1 MTFYFTIYNK
11 IFRHIK
17 KLTSTM
23 LVELAYALWKFK
35 KYIKIYTPDLTRSK
49 IRDLPY
55 ILLKGGENMDFYFAL
70 IFDYLKKNILTF
82 IVIILSILN
91 LIIGLNFKKLDNTSN
106 DIEKTLSN
114 SEELIS
120 NTLEEPKVTE
130 AKETIRVDVKGMVKK
145 AGVYE
150 LAKDSIVNDA
160 IKKAGGLTS
169 KADTT
174 NVNLSKSLTNEMVIY
189 IPKKEEVTKST
200 VNDALVDKSN
210 SVGFIDNE
218 SSNETTNTT
227 TKVNINTATL
237 KDLITLNGIGESK
250 AQAILEY
257 RTKNGNFKTL
267 EDLKKVSGIGEAA
280 YEKIKDYICI

>member
-1 MTFYFTIYNK
+1 
-11 IFRHIK
+11 
-17 KLTSTM
+17 
-23 LVELAYALWKFK
+23 
-35 KYIKIYTPDLTRSK
+35 
-49 IRDLPY
+49 
-55 ILLKGGENMDFYFAL
+55 MDFYFAL

-189 IPKKEEVTKST
+189 IPKKEEVTKSV

-218 SSNETTNTT
+218 SSNATSKETTNTS
-227 TKVNINTATL
+227 TKININTATL

-280 YEKIKDYICI
+280 YEKIKDNICI

>member
-1 MTFYFTIYNK
+1 
-11 IFRHIK
+11 
-17 KLTSTM
+17 
-23 LVELAYALWKFK
+23 
-35 KYIKIYTPDLTRSK
+35 
-49 IRDLPY
+49 
-55 ILLKGGENMDFYFAL
+55 MDFYFAL

-174 NVNLSKSLTNEMVIY
+174 NVNLSKSLTNEMLIY
-189 IPKKEEVTKST
+189 IPKKEEVTKSV

-280 YEKIKDYICI
+280 YEKIKDNICI

>member
-1 MTFYFTIYNK
+1 
-11 IFRHIK
+11 
-17 KLTSTM
+17 
-23 LVELAYALWKFK
+23 
-35 KYIKIYTPDLTRSK
+35 
-49 IRDLPY
+49 
-55 ILLKGGENMDFYFAL
+55 MDFYFAL

-82 IVIILSILN
+82 IVIILSVLN
-91 LIIGLNFKKLDNTSN
+91 LIIGLNFKKLDSTSN

-257 RTKNGNFKTL
+257 RTKNGYFKTL
-267 EDLKKVSGIGEAA
+267 EDLKKVSGIGETA
-280 YEKIKDYICI
+280 YEKIKDNICI

>member
-1 MTFYFTIYNK
+1 
-11 IFRHIK
+11 
-17 KLTSTM
+17 
-23 LVELAYALWKFK
+23 
-35 KYIKIYTPDLTRSK
+35 
-49 IRDLPY
+49 
-55 ILLKGGENMDFYFAL
+55 MDFYFAL

-218 SSNETTNTT
+218 SSNETTNTS

-280 YEKIKDYICI
+280 YEKIKDNICI

>member
-1 MTFYFTIYNK
+1 
-11 IFRHIK
+11 
-17 KLTSTM
+17 
-23 LVELAYALWKFK
+23 
-35 KYIKIYTPDLTRSK
+35 
-49 IRDLPY
+49 
-55 ILLKGGENMDFYFAL
+55 MDFYFAL

-91 LIIGLNFKKLDNTSN
+91 LIIGLNFKKLDSTSN

-200 VNDALVDKSN
+200 VNDALVDRSN

-280 YEKIKDYICI
+280 YEKIKDNICI

>member
-1 MTFYFTIYNK
+1 
-11 IFRHIK
+11 
-17 KLTSTM
+17 
-23 LVELAYALWKFK
+23 
-35 KYIKIYTPDLTRSK
+35 
-49 IRDLPY
+49 
-55 ILLKGGENMDFYFAL
+55 MDFYFAL

-189 IPKKEEVTKST
+189 IPKKEEVTKSV

-210 SVGFIDNE
+210 SVGFEDSP
-218 SSNETTNTT
+218 SSNATSNTT
-227 TKVNINTATL
+227 TNVNINTATI
-237 KDLITLNGIGESK
+237 KELITLSGIGESK

-280 YEKIKDYICI
+280 YEKIKDNICI

>member
-1 MTFYFTIYNK
+1 
-11 IFRHIK
+11 
-17 KLTSTM
+17 
-23 LVELAYALWKFK
+23 
-35 KYIKIYTPDLTRSK
+35 
-49 IRDLPY
+49 
-55 ILLKGGENMDFYFAL
+55 MDFYFAL

-237 KDLITLNGIGESK
+237 KELITLSGIGESK

-280 YEKIKDYICI
+280 YEKIKDNICI

>member
-1 MTFYFTIYNK
+1 
-11 IFRHIK
+11 
-17 KLTSTM
+17 
-23 LVELAYALWKFK
+23 
-35 KYIKIYTPDLTRSK
+35 
-49 IRDLPY
+49 
-55 ILLKGGENMDFYFAL
+55 MDFYFAL

-82 IVIILSILN
+82 IVIILSVLN

-106 DIEKTLSN
+106 YIEKTLSN

-120 NTLEEPKVTE
+120 DTLEEPKVTE

-210 SVGFIDNE
+210 SVGFEDSP

-237 KDLITLNGIGESK
+237 KDLTTLNGIGESK

-280 YEKIKDYICI
+280 YEKIKDNICI

>member
-1 MTFYFTIYNK
+1 
-11 IFRHIK
+11 
-17 KLTSTM
+17 
-23 LVELAYALWKFK
+23 
-35 KYIKIYTPDLTRSK
+35 
-49 IRDLPY
+49 
-55 ILLKGGENMDFYFAL
+55 MDFYFAL

-82 IVIILSILN
+82 IVIILSVLN

-218 SSNETTNTT
+218 SSNENTNTT

-280 YEKIKDYICI
+280 YEKIKDNICI

>member
-1 MTFYFTIYNK
+1 
-11 IFRHIK
+11 
-17 KLTSTM
+17 
-23 LVELAYALWKFK
+23 
-35 KYIKIYTPDLTRSK
+35 
-49 IRDLPY
+49 
-55 ILLKGGENMDFYFAL
+55 MDFYFAL

-82 IVIILSILN
+82 IVIILSVLN

-130 AKETIRVDVKGMVKK
+130 SKETIRVDVKGMVKK

-150 LAKDSIVNDA
+150 LAKNSIINDA

-189 IPKKEEVTKST
+189 IPKKEEVTKSV

-218 SSNETTNTT
+218 SSNETTNTS

-280 YEKIKDYICI
+280 YEKIKDNICI

>member
-1 MTFYFTIYNK
+1 
-11 IFRHIK
+11 
-17 KLTSTM
+17 
-23 LVELAYALWKFK
+23 
-35 KYIKIYTPDLTRSK
+35 
-49 IRDLPY
+49 
-55 ILLKGGENMDFYFAL
+55 MDFYFAL

-82 IVIILSILN
+82 IVIILSVLN

-218 SSNETTNTT
+218 SSNETTNTS

-280 YEKIKDYICI
+280 YEKIKDNICI

>member
-1 MTFYFTIYNK
+1 
-11 IFRHIK
+11 
-17 KLTSTM
+17 
-23 LVELAYALWKFK
+23 
-35 KYIKIYTPDLTRSK
+35 
-49 IRDLPY
+49 
-55 ILLKGGENMDFYFAL
+55 MDFYFAL

-91 LIIGLNFKKLDNTSN
+91 LIIGLNFKKLDSTSN
-106 DIEKTLSN
+106 DIEKTLSD

-130 AKETIRVDVKGMVKK
+130 SKETIRVDVKGMVKK

-218 SSNETTNTT
+218 SSNETTNTS

-280 YEKIKDYICI
+280 YEKIKDNICI

>member
-1 MTFYFTIYNK
+1 
-11 IFRHIK
+11 
-17 KLTSTM
+17 
-23 LVELAYALWKFK
+23 
-35 KYIKIYTPDLTRSK
+35 
-49 IRDLPY
+49 
-55 ILLKGGENMDFYFAL
+55 MDFYFAL

-82 IVIILSILN
+82 IVIILSVLN

-130 AKETIRVDVKGMVKK
+130 SKETIRVDVKGMVKK

-150 LAKDSIVNDA
+150 LAKNSIVNDA

-189 IPKKEEVTKST
+189 IPKKEEVTKSV

-218 SSNETTNTT
+218 SSNETTNTS

-250 AQAILEY
+250 AQTILEY

-280 YEKIKDYICI
+280 YEKIKDNICI

>member
-1 MTFYFTIYNK
+1 
-11 IFRHIK
+11 
-17 KLTSTM
+17 
-23 LVELAYALWKFK
+23 
-35 KYIKIYTPDLTRSK
+35 
-49 IRDLPY
+49 
-55 ILLKGGENMDFYFAL
+55 MDFYFAL

-82 IVIILSILN
+82 IVIILSVLN
-91 LIIGLNFKKLDNTSN
+91 LIIGLNFKKLDSTSN

-218 SSNETTNTT
+218 SSNATSKETTNTT

-280 YEKIKDYICI
+280 YEKIKDNICI

>member
-1 MTFYFTIYNK
+1 
-11 IFRHIK
+11 
-17 KLTSTM
+17 
-23 LVELAYALWKFK
+23 
-35 KYIKIYTPDLTRSK
+35 
-49 IRDLPY
+49 
-55 ILLKGGENMDFYFAL
+55 MDFYFAL

-82 IVIILSILN
+82 IVIILSVLN
-91 LIIGLNFKKLDNTSN
+91 LIIGLNFKKLDNSSN

-280 YEKIKDYICI
+280 YEKIKDNICI

>member
-1 MTFYFTIYNK
+1 
-11 IFRHIK
+11 
-17 KLTSTM
+17 
-23 LVELAYALWKFK
+23 
-35 KYIKIYTPDLTRSK
+35 
-49 IRDLPY
+49 
-55 ILLKGGENMDFYFAL
+55 MDFYFAL

-189 IPKKEEVTKST
+189 IPKKEEVTKSV

-237 KDLITLNGIGESK
+237 KELITLSGIGESK

-280 YEKIKDYICI
+280 YEKIKDNICI

>member
-1 MTFYFTIYNK
+1 
-11 IFRHIK
+11 
-17 KLTSTM
+17 
-23 LVELAYALWKFK
+23 
-35 KYIKIYTPDLTRSK
+35 
-49 IRDLPY
+49 
-55 ILLKGGENMDFYFAL
+55 MDFYFAL

-82 IVIILSILN
+82 IVIILSVLN

-114 SEELIS
+114 SEEPIS

-218 SSNETTNTT
+218 SSTETTNTT

-237 KDLITLNGIGESK
+237 TELTTLSGIGESK

-280 YEKIKDYICI
+280 YEKIKDNICI

>member
-1 MTFYFTIYNK
+1 
-11 IFRHIK
+11 
-17 KLTSTM
+17 
-23 LVELAYALWKFK
+23 
-35 KYIKIYTPDLTRSK
+35 
-49 IRDLPY
+49 
-55 ILLKGGENMDFYFAL
+55 MDFYFAL

-91 LIIGLNFKKLDNTSN
+91 LIIGLNFKKLDSTSN

-280 YEKIKDYICI
+280 YEKIKDNICI

>member
-1 MTFYFTIYNK
+1 
-11 IFRHIK
+11 
-17 KLTSTM
+17 
-23 LVELAYALWKFK
+23 
-35 KYIKIYTPDLTRSK
+35 
-49 IRDLPY
+49 
-55 ILLKGGENMDFYFAL
+55 MDFYFAL

-91 LIIGLNFKKLDNTSN
+91 LIIGLNFKKLDSTSN

-120 NTLEEPKVTE
+120 NTLEEPKATE

-280 YEKIKDYICI
+280 YEKIKDNICI

>member
-1 MTFYFTIYNK
+1 
-11 IFRHIK
+11 
-17 KLTSTM
+17 
-23 LVELAYALWKFK
+23 
-35 KYIKIYTPDLTRSK
+35 
-49 IRDLPY
+49 
-55 ILLKGGENMDFYFAL
+55 
-70 IFDYLKKNILTF
+70 
-82 IVIILSILN
+82 
-91 LIIGLNFKKLDNTSN
+91 
-106 DIEKTLSN
+106 
-114 SEELIS
+114 
-120 NTLEEPKVTE
+120 
-130 AKETIRVDVKGMVKK
+130 MVKK

-150 LAKDSIVNDA
+150 LAKDSIVTDA

-189 IPKKEEVTKST
+189 IPKKEEVTKSV

-280 YEKIKDYICI
+280 YEKIKDNICI

>member
-1 MTFYFTIYNK
+1 
-11 IFRHIK
+11 
-17 KLTSTM
+17 
-23 LVELAYALWKFK
+23 
-35 KYIKIYTPDLTRSK
+35 
-49 IRDLPY
+49 
-55 ILLKGGENMDFYFAL
+55 MDFYFAL

-82 IVIILSILN
+82 IVIILSVLN

-114 SEELIS
+114 NEELIS

-189 IPKKEEVTKST
+189 IPKKEEVTKSV

-280 YEKIKDYICI
+280 YEKIKDNICI

>member
-1 MTFYFTIYNK
+1 
-11 IFRHIK
+11 
-17 KLTSTM
+17 
-23 LVELAYALWKFK
+23 
-35 KYIKIYTPDLTRSK
+35 
-49 IRDLPY
+49 
-55 ILLKGGENMDFYFAL
+55 MDFYFAL

-91 LIIGLNFKKLDNTSN
+91 LIIGLNFKKLDSTSN

-250 AQAILEY
+250 AQVILEY

-280 YEKIKDYICI
+280 YEKIKDNICI

>member
-1 MTFYFTIYNK
+1 
-11 IFRHIK
+11 
-17 KLTSTM
+17 
-23 LVELAYALWKFK
+23 
-35 KYIKIYTPDLTRSK
+35 
-49 IRDLPY
+49 
-55 ILLKGGENMDFYFAL
+55 MDFYFAL

-237 KDLITLNGIGESK
+237 KELITLNGIGESK

-280 YEKIKDYICI
+280 YEKIKDNICI

>member
-1 MTFYFTIYNK
+1 
-11 IFRHIK
+11 
-17 KLTSTM
+17 
-23 LVELAYALWKFK
+23 
-35 KYIKIYTPDLTRSK
+35 
-49 IRDLPY
+49 
-55 ILLKGGENMDFYFAL
+55 MDFYFAL

-91 LIIGLNFKKLDNTSN
+91 LIIGLNFKKLDSTSN

-130 AKETIRVDVKGMVKK
+130 SKETIRVDVKGMVKK

-210 SVGFIDNE
+210 SVGFEDSPSSNAT
-218 SSNETTNTT
+218 SNETTNTS
-227 TKVNINTATL
+227 TKININTATL
-237 KDLITLNGIGESK
+237 TELTTLSGIGESK

-280 YEKIKDYICI
+280 YEKIKDNICI

>member
-1 MTFYFTIYNK
+1 
-11 IFRHIK
+11 
-17 KLTSTM
+17 
-23 LVELAYALWKFK
+23 
-35 KYIKIYTPDLTRSK
+35 
-49 IRDLPY
+49 
-55 ILLKGGENMDFYFAL
+55 MDFYFAL

-82 IVIILSILN
+82 IVIILSVLN
-91 LIIGLNFKKLDNTSN
+91 LIIGLNFKKLDSTSN

-130 AKETIRVDVKGMVKK
+130 AKEIIRVDVKGMVKK

-280 YEKIKDYICI
+280 YEKIKDNICI

>member
-1 MTFYFTIYNK
+1 
-11 IFRHIK
+11 
-17 KLTSTM
+17 
-23 LVELAYALWKFK
+23 
-35 KYIKIYTPDLTRSK
+35 
-49 IRDLPY
+49 
-55 ILLKGGENMDFYFAL
+55 MDFYFAL

-106 DIEKTLSN
+106 DTQETLSN
-114 SEELIS
+114 NEELIS
-120 NTLEEPKVTE
+120 NVLEEPQVAE
-130 AKETIRVDVKGMVKK
+130 SNETIRVDVKGMVKK

-150 LAKDSIVNDA
+150 LAKNSIVNDA

-200 VNDALVDKSN
+200 VNDVLVDKSN
-210 SVGFIDNE
+210 SVGFED
-218 SSNETTNTT
+218 SSSSSVTSNETTNTS
-227 TKVNINTATL
+227 TKININTATL
-237 KDLITLNGIGESK
+237 TELTTLSGIGESK
-250 AQAILEY
+250 AQAIIEY

-280 YEKIKDYICI
+280 YEKIKDNICI

>member
-1 MTFYFTIYNK
+1 
-11 IFRHIK
+11 
-17 KLTSTM
+17 
-23 LVELAYALWKFK
+23 
-35 KYIKIYTPDLTRSK
+35 
-49 IRDLPY
+49 
-55 ILLKGGENMDFYFAL
+55 MDFYFAL

-189 IPKKEEVTKST
+189 IPKKEEVTKSV

-210 SVGFIDNE
+210 SVGFVDNE

-280 YEKIKDYICI
+280 YEKIKDNICI

>member
-1 MTFYFTIYNK
+1 
-11 IFRHIK
+11 
-17 KLTSTM
+17 
-23 LVELAYALWKFK
+23 
-35 KYIKIYTPDLTRSK
+35 
-49 IRDLPY
+49 
-55 ILLKGGENMDFYFAL
+55 MDFYFAL

-218 SSNETTNTT
+218 SSNETTNTI

-280 YEKIKDYICI
+280 YEKIKDNICI

>member
-1 MTFYFTIYNK
+1 
-11 IFRHIK
+11 
-17 KLTSTM
+17 
-23 LVELAYALWKFK
+23 
-35 KYIKIYTPDLTRSK
+35 
-49 IRDLPY
+49 
-55 ILLKGGENMDFYFAL
+55 MDFYFAL
-70 IFDYLKKNILTF
+70 IFDYLKKNILTL
-82 IVIILSILN
+82 IVIILSVLN
-91 LIIGLNFKKLDNTSN
+91 LIIGLNFKKLDNASN

-114 SEELIS
+114 SEELIA

-174 NVNLSKSLTNEMVIY
+174 NVNLSKSLTNEMAIY
-189 IPKKEEVTKST
+189 IPKKEEVTKSV

-218 SSNETTNTT
+218 SSNETTNTS

-237 KDLITLNGIGESK
+237 KELTTLNGIGESK

-280 YEKIKDYICI
+280 YEKIKDNICI

>member
-1 MTFYFTIYNK
+1 
-11 IFRHIK
+11 
-17 KLTSTM
+17 
-23 LVELAYALWKFK
+23 
-35 KYIKIYTPDLTRSK
+35 
-49 IRDLPY
+49 
-55 ILLKGGENMDFYFAL
+55 MDFYFAL

-189 IPKKEEVTKST
+189 IPKKEEVTKSV

-218 SSNETTNTT
+218 SSNETTNTS
-227 TKVNINTATL
+227 TKININTATL

-280 YEKIKDYICI
+280 YEKIKDNICI

>member
-1 MTFYFTIYNK
+1 
-11 IFRHIK
+11 
-17 KLTSTM
+17 
-23 LVELAYALWKFK
+23 
-35 KYIKIYTPDLTRSK
+35 
-49 IRDLPY
+49 
-55 ILLKGGENMDFYFAL
+55 MDFYFAL

-280 YEKIKDYICI
+280 YEKIKDNIRI

>member
-1 MTFYFTIYNK
+1 
-11 IFRHIK
+11 
-17 KLTSTM
+17 
-23 LVELAYALWKFK
+23 
-35 KYIKIYTPDLTRSK
+35 
-49 IRDLPY
+49 
-55 ILLKGGENMDFYFAL
+55 MDFYFAL

-91 LIIGLNFKKLDNTSN
+91 LIIGLNFKKLDSTSN

-114 SEELIS
+114 SGELIS

-130 AKETIRVDVKGMVKK
+130 SKETIRVDVKGMVKK

-218 SSNETTNTT
+218 SSNETTNTS

-280 YEKIKDYICI
+280 YEKIKDNICI

>member
-1 MTFYFTIYNK
+1 
-11 IFRHIK
+11 
-17 KLTSTM
+17 
-23 LVELAYALWKFK
+23 
-35 KYIKIYTPDLTRSK
+35 
-49 IRDLPY
+49 
-55 ILLKGGENMDFYFAL
+55 MDFYFAL

>member
-1 MTFYFTIYNK
+1 
-11 IFRHIK
+11 
-17 KLTSTM
+17 
-23 LVELAYALWKFK
+23 
-35 KYIKIYTPDLTRSK
+35 
-49 IRDLPY
+49 
-55 ILLKGGENMDFYFAL
+55 MDFYFAL

-82 IVIILSILN
+82 IVIILSVLN
-91 LIIGLNFKKLDNTSN
+91 LIIGLNFKKLDSTSN

-189 IPKKEEVTKST
+189 IPKKEEVTKSV

-218 SSNETTNTT
+218 SSNATSKETTNTT

-280 YEKIKDYICI
+280 YEKIKDNICI

>member
-1 MTFYFTIYNK
+1 
-11 IFRHIK
+11 
-17 KLTSTM
+17 
-23 LVELAYALWKFK
+23 
-35 KYIKIYTPDLTRSK
+35 
-49 IRDLPY
+49 
-55 ILLKGGENMDFYFAL
+55 MDFYFAL

-82 IVIILSILN
+82 IVIILSVLN
-91 LIIGLNFKKLDNTSN
+91 LIIGLNFKKLDSTSN

-280 YEKIKDYICI
+280 YEKIKDNICI

>member
-1 MTFYFTIYNK
+1 
-11 IFRHIK
+11 
-17 KLTSTM
+17 
-23 LVELAYALWKFK
+23 
-35 KYIKIYTPDLTRSK
+35 
-49 IRDLPY
+49 
-55 ILLKGGENMDFYFAL
+55 MDFYFAI

-114 SEELIS
+114 SKELIS
-120 NTLEEPKVTE
+120 NTIEEPKATE
-130 AKETIRVDVKGMVKK
+130 SKETIRVDVKGMVKK

-150 LAKDSIVNDA
+150 LAKNSIVNDA

-189 IPKKEEVTKST
+189 IPKKEEVTKSV

-218 SSNETTNTT
+218 SSNETTNTS

-237 KDLITLNGIGESK
+237 TELTTLSGIGESK

-280 YEKIKDYICI
+280 YEKIKDNICI

>member
-1 MTFYFTIYNK
+1 
-11 IFRHIK
+11 
-17 KLTSTM
+17 
-23 LVELAYALWKFK
+23 
-35 KYIKIYTPDLTRSK
+35 
-49 IRDLPY
+49 
-55 ILLKGGENMDFYFAL
+55 MDFYFAL

-189 IPKKEEVTKST
+189 IPKKEEVTKSV

-237 KDLITLNGIGESK
+237 KELITLNGIGESK

-280 YEKIKDYICI
+280 YEKIKDNICI

>member
-1 MTFYFTIYNK
+1 
-11 IFRHIK
+11 
-17 KLTSTM
+17 
-23 LVELAYALWKFK
+23 
-35 KYIKIYTPDLTRSK
+35 
-49 IRDLPY
+49 
-55 ILLKGGENMDFYFAL
+55 MDFYFAL

-82 IVIILSILN
+82 IVIILSVLN
-91 LIIGLNFKKLDNTSN
+91 LIIGLNFKKLDSTSN

-169 KADTT
+169 KADKT

-280 YEKIKDYICI
+280 YEKIKDNICI